1 MSSLGP
7 AHRVALWTAA
17 IGAAGTILAATMG
30 IVLSAKTKEFQ
41 QFRQGVGGVP
51 GVTGRWHIKGRVDAT
66 PARGRNFTIY
76 LVPGNKLMTTTD
88 DKGFFSI
95 DDVPAGSYQVL
106 IRDDAR
112 NAMSSVIEPGQRRG
126 ELDMNN
132 ARAEWE
138 VDGVENAGVIARPRE
153 LLVRAGAAGWGS
165 AGR

>member
-17 IGAAGTILAATMG
+17 IGAAGTILAAVLG
-30 IVLSAKTKEFQ
+30 IVLSARTKDFQ
-41 QFRQGVGGVP
+41 KFRQGVGGVP

-66 PARGRNFTIY
+66 PARGRAFTIY

-112 NAMSSVIEPGQRRG
+112 NAMSSLIEPGQKRG

-138 VDGVENAGVIARPRE
+138 VDGVENAGVSASPGQLAIR
-153 LLVRAGAAGWGS
+153 VGAAGPGS